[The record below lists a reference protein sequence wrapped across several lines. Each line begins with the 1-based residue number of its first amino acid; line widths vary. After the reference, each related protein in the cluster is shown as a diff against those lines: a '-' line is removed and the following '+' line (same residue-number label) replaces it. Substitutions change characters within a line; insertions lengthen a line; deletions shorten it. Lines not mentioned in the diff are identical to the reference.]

1 MATPGSAPFTSPGN
15 PGPDRQSRR
24 TPTATPGPRGALQ
37 GTTLPASVPVR
48 ATRADYDAARRAL
61 NEITGRTPE
70 PAHPIADSDARQ
82 LGLSVSPPSALINLR
97 PAWVQDYI
105 NDASDDELLAIGA
118 LHGIPRAGQHP
129 AQGLRQLPGQQRG
142 DAPCPNRRPG
152 VRQVQNAGWGCLNHI
167 WGTGRPRSFGPR

>member
-82 LGLSVSPPSALINLR
+82 LGLNVSPPSALIDLR
-97 PAWVQDYI
+97 PAWVQGYI
-105 NDASDDELLAIGA
+105 NEASDDELLAIGA
-118 LHGIPRAGQHP
+118 LEDAGYSTASSLPPSAASTPITRRTHGSASAGGSNRVNYESNTLHFNYDALTYRLNPHP
-129 AQGLRQLPGQQRG
+129 P
-142 DAPCPNRRPG
+142 
-152 VRQVQNAGWGCLNHI
+152 
-167 WGTGRPRSFGPR
+167 